1 MTEEYKI
8 FLRIK
13 NKIHKVLPDAKVF
26 LFGSRANGNVHEES
40 DWDIL
45 ILLQKTPDKIIKN
58 LIHETV
64 FPISLEI
71 GAHIS
76 TIIVSED
83 DWNNN
88 PSYYALHQSVSQKVI
103 IA

>member
-1 MTEEYKI
+1 MTEEYKM
-8 FLRIK
+8 FLLIK
-13 NKIHKVLPDAKVF
+13 NKIHLVLPDAKIF
-26 LFGSRANGNVHEES
+26 LFGSRANGDAHEES

-45 ILLQKTPDKIIKN
+45 ILLYKTPDKATKN

-64 FPISLEI
+64 FPLSLEI

-88 PSYYALHQSVSQKVI
+88 PSWYALRQSFSQKAI
-103 IA
+103 LA